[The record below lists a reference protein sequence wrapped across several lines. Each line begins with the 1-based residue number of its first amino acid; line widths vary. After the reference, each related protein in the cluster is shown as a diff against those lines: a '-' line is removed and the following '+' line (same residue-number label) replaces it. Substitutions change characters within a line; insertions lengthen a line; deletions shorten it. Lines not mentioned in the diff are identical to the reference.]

1 MREFRLSDILSPRG
15 IIYWRRKLWESQYYT
30 PERLRELQWKLLTRI
45 LDHCW
50 VHVPYYRKAFARL
63 GLERSDFRSLDDLSR
78 LPVIDKFTVL
88 DQREELKADN
98 IVRFRPREM
107 FTSGTTGTP
116 VGFYWDVDST
126 VLELISQWRHFSW
139 SGYRLGDAFLDIRSM
154 VLRSGR
160 DHQWNRKCRGLELSS
175 DLMDSTNVG
184 RFAELLRLY
193 RIRLWRGHPSAMS
206 HFIRLLQAAGIAS
219 IKPKI
224 IITVAE
230 TLLDGERHLIESWA
244 RIPVG
249 DSYGQVEHVA
259 LICQCPKGGH
269 HICSEYGIVEILNED
284 GSPARPGEEGRI
296 VATSLHNR
304 ALPLLR
310 YDTGDFAV
318 ASDQTCRC
326 GRTLPLISS
335 FTGRTDDRLMTTA
348 GRWISGLRF
357 SHCLTKGVRRAQIV
371 QKDRD
376 GVDVYVVPTPDW
388 DAETEESVR
397 RELRKRLGESMDIRV
412 HRVAGIPFDGGRK
425 FKFVVSLLDSK
436 EPVDRRFSREA
447 LRKA

>member
-1 MREFRLSDILSPRG
+1 MREFRLSDIVSPRR
-15 IIYWRRKLWESQYYT
+15 IVYWRWKLWESQYYP
-30 PERLRELQWKLLTRI
+30 PERLRKLQWKLLAGI
-45 LDHCW
+45 LVHCRA
-50 VHVPYYRKAFARL
+50 HVPYYRNAFARL

-88 DQREELKADN
+88 DHREELKADN

-175 DLMDSTNVG
+175 DLMDSSNVG
-184 RFAELLRLY
+184 RFAELLRRC

-206 HFIRLLQAAGIAS
+206 HFIRLLQAAGIAD

-230 TLLDGERHLIESWA
+230 TLLDSERHLIESWA
-244 RIPVG
+244 GIPVG
-249 DSYGQVEHVA
+249 DSYGQVEHAA
-259 LICQCPKGGH
+259 LICQCPQGAY

-284 GSPARPGEEGRI
+284 GSPAKPGEEGRI

-318 ASDQTCRC
+318 ASDLACRC
-326 GRTLPLISS
+326 GRTLPIIAS
-335 FTGRTDDRLMTTA
+335 FTGRTDDRLMTA
-348 GRWISGLRF
+348 DGRWISGLRF

-371 QKDRD
+371 QRSRA
-376 GVDVYVVPTPDW
+376 GIDVYIVPTPDW
-388 DAETEESVR
+388 RDETEAAVR
-397 RELRKRLGESMDIRV
+397 KDLEKRLGEPMAIRF
-412 HRVAGIPFDGGRK
+412 HQVAEVPFQGSGK
-425 FKFVVSLLDSK
+425 FKFVVSRIDS
-436 EPVDRRFSREA
+436 A
-447 LRKA
+447 